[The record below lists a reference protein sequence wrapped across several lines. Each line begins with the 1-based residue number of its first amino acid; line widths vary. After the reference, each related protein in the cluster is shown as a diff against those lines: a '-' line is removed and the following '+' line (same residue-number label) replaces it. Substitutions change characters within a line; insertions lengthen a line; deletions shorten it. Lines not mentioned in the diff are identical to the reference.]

1 MLSREFLILVFIAL
15 FIASPLAWYLTN
27 QWLMNFAYRTP
38 VQWWVFG
45 LAGVIAIM
53 VTFVTISFQSA
64 KAALMNPVKSLRSE

>member
-1 MLSREFLILVFIAL
+1 MADE
-15 FIASPLAWYLTN
+15 
-27 QWLMNFAYRTP
+27 FAYRTP